1 MKERK
6 KSIYTIYSLMNDIY
20 TLKINVKLA
29 YKTYKEKEK
38 YSYIFERQAEAS
50 LETLLDV
57 KYINNNEYIELDEQ
71 LHHIFRMY
79 ERH

>member
-1 MKERK
+1 MKERTR
-6 KSIYTIYSLMNDIY
+6 STYSIYSLMNDIY
-20 TLKINVKLA
+20 TLRIDVKLA
-29 YKTYKEKEK
+29 YKSYQEKES

-57 KYINNNEYIELDEQ
+57 KYINNTEYKELDDQ

-79 ERH
+79 KRH

>member
-6 KSIYTIYSLMNDIY
+6 RSTYTIYSLMNDIY
-20 TLKINVKLA
+20 TLRINVKLA
-29 YKTYKEKEK
+29 YQTYKEKEK
-38 YSYIFERQAEAS
+38 YYYIFERQAEAS

-57 KYINNNEYIELDEQ
+57 KYINSNEYKELAEQ
-71 LHHIFRMY
+71 LHHIFRMF